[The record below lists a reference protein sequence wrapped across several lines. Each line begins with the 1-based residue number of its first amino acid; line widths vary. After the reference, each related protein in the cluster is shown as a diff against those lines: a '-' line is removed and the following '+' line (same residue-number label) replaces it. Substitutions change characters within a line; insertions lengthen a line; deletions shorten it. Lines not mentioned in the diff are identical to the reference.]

1 MLIMIVVVM
10 MVIFN
15 VQRIATL
22 YHASNIFVFISLDI
36 YSYMYVETQDE
47 VTQNE

>member
-1 MLIMIVVVM
+1 MLIMMVVVM

-15 VQRIATL
+15 VQRIVTSS
-22 YHASNIFVFISLDI
+22 HAPIIFVFISLDI
-36 YSYMYVETQDE
+36 YSYMYVEIQDE